1 MDGTKYLHGVY
12 RAVVK
17 DNRDPDN
24 LRRLKLQV
32 QTTGFEITDWA
43 WPVEMAGTNVGVPE
57 IGQGVWVSYIGG
69 DPEYPIWH
77 GKFGKHQGKSKPI
90 SIKPLKD
97 SVSLTGLSSYLI
109 VTSLPDGT
117 KEVDLVASLV
127 AMANKLKDHET
138 RIHTLETTPDI
149 DVV

>member
-32 QTTGFEITDWA
+32 QTTGLEITDWA

>member
-1 MDGTKYLHGVY
+1 M
-12 RAVVK
+12 
-17 DNRDPDN
+17 
-24 LRRLKLQV
+24 
-32 QTTGFEITDWA
+32 
-43 WPVEMAGTNVGVPE
+43 
-57 IGQGVWVSYIGG
+57 
-69 DPEYPIWH
+69 
-77 GKFGKHQGKSKPI
+77 
-90 SIKPLKD
+90 
-97 SVSLTGLSSYLI
+97 SLTGLSSYLI

>member
-1 MDGTKYLHGVY
+1 MDGLKLLHGVY

-17 DNRDPDN
+17 DNRDPNN

-32 QTTGFEITDWA
+32 QTTGSEVTDWA
-43 WPVEMAGTNVGVPE
+43 WPVEPAGLHVAIPE
-57 IGQGVWVSYIGG
+57 IGQGVWVSYTGG
-69 DPEYPIWH
+69 DPEFPIWH
-77 GKFGKHQGKSKPI
+77 GQFGKHQGKSKPV
-90 SIKPLKD
+90 SITPLND
-97 SVSLTGLSSYLI
+97 TVSLTGLSSYLI
-109 VTSLPDGT
+109 INNLADGT

-149 DVV
+149 DPR

>member
-1 MDGTKYLHGVY
+1 MDGLKLLHGVY

-17 DNRDPDN
+17 DNRDPNN

-32 QTTGFEITDWA
+32 QTTGFEVTDWA
-43 WPVEMAGTNVGVPE
+43 WPVEPAGIHVAVPE

-69 DPEYPIWH
+69 DPEFPIWH
-77 GKFGKHQGKSKPI
+77 GQFGKHQGKSKPV
-90 SIKPLKD
+90 SIKPLND
-97 SVSLTGLSSYLI
+97 TVSLTGLSSYLI
-109 VTSLPDGT
+109 INNLADGT

-138 RIHTLETTPDI
+138 RIHTLETTPYI
-149 DVV
+149 DPR